1 LHAVG
6 VVQGVDDVNWPLN
19 CSCMG
24 GRRGARYMFSAVLTF
39 MGCGAQ
45 FPVVIEASTA
55 SHTRDS
61 ALVFFLVHQLYRRY
75 EDAIPAVP
83 VTEAEEK
90 EADSDDDDEE

>member
-1 LHAVG
+1 
-6 VVQGVDDVNWPLN
+6 
-19 CSCMG
+19 M
-24 GRRGARYMFSAVLTF
+24 TF

-45 FPVVIEASTA
+45 FPVAIEASTA
-55 SHTRDS
+55 SHTCVS
-61 ALVFFLVHQLYRRY
+61 VLVCFLVHQLYRRY